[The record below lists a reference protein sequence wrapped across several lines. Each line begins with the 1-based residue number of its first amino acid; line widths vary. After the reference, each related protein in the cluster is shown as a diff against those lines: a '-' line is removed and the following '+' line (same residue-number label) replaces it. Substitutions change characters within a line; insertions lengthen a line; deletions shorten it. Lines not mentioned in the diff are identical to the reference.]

1 MEKTNLNF
9 GDVIAALK
17 NGARVAREGW
27 NGKGM
32 YLWLLP
38 KSEVKREWVKDPHLL
53 AAFGDK
59 DTLECGYCIRMKNAQ
74 GTIDTWHPS
83 IPDLFAED
91 WCVVE

>member
-1 MEKTNLNF
+1 MENTNLNF
-9 GDVIAALK
+9 GAVIEALK
-17 NGARVAREGW
+17 DGKRVAREGW

-38 KSEVKREWVKDPHLL
+38 KSEVKRSWVKDPHLL

>member
-1 MEKTNLNF
+1 MTENLDF
-9 GDVIAALK
+9 GAVIKALK
-17 NGARVAREGW
+17 DGKKVCRHGW

-38 KSEVKREWVKDPHLL
+38 KSVVKKEWVKDSNLL
-53 AAFGDK
+53 DAFGDN

-74 GTIDTWHPS
+74 GTVDTWHPS

-91 WCVVE
+91 WCVID